1 MPLQT
6 ANAKTSD
13 EISLIRKNY
22 PNNYLIFY
30 SDVDGEKMWCPDCVR
45 IEGIVKDTFNSET
58 AEGTIVYVGLQHEWK
73 SPSNLFRREF
83 GISSVPTIVKLQD
96 GTELGKLEDGE
107 ITKESLGKFVNV

>member
-30 SDVDGEKMWCPDCVR
+30 SDVDGEKMWCPVR
-45 IEGIVKDTFNSET
+45 L
-58 AEGTIVYVGLQHEWK
+58 A
-73 SPSNLFRREF
+73 
-83 GISSVPTIVKLQD
+83 
-96 GTELGKLEDGE
+96 
-107 ITKESLGKFVNV
+107 SL